1 MCIRDRS
8 GQAQPVKS
16 RPAPFIMRPCR
27 KNSFFCR
34 TVFSGVVCCV
44 IILIYVICPDTEEA
58 DMPKG
63 MFLMRSE
70 KEMYD
75 LILGFAR
82 ADERVRG
89 VILNLSLIHI

>member
-1 MCIRDRS
+1 
-8 GQAQPVKS
+8 
-16 RPAPFIMRPCR
+16 
-27 KNSFFCR
+27 
-34 TVFSGVVCCV
+34 
-44 IILIYVICPDTEEA
+44 
-58 DMPKG
+58 MPKG

-89 VILNLSLIHI
+89 VILNGSRANPNAPRDKYQDYDIVYVVRDFNSFQIGRASCRERV